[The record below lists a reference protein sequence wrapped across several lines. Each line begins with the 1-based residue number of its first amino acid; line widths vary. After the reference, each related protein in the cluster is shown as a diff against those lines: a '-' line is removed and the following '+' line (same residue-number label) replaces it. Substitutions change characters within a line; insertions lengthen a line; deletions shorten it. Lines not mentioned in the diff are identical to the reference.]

1 MTTRRIALAL
11 MEHAAHVLPSARSK
25 WAEAMRH
32 EIHHIE
38 NDREALTW
46 AAGCVLASYVER
58 SRGMSIMNSGWVRAI
73 LVPAIVCEALSMLFA
88 TALTVAYRIHDPGSA
103 AFLGA
108 FTPGD
113 DYRRFIPLM
122 DATPW
127 WIHALWVTAA
137 VLFAAC
143 AVQLLRKRRA
153 AFLLFAAAW
162 VLGAAG
168 NLISQSMPAY
178 RRAFSFPSPLFLRDY
193 FIPAVTALVPVL
205 IALAL
210 WAHSRSSLA
219 DGLSQ
224 DQIITVRQIPRAPP
238 NSLFCTTTLL
248 LFKSKMNA
256 SV

>member
-1 MTTRRIALAL
+1 MSSRPNCTRRIALAL
-11 MEHAAHVLPSARSK
+11 MSHAAQVLPSARSK
-25 WAEAMRH
+25 WAEAMQH

-46 AAGCVLASYVER
+46 ATGCVLAGYVER
-58 SRGMSIMNSGWVRAI
+58 SRVMSFMNRGLARGA
-73 LVPAIVCEALSMLFA
+73 LVLSIGCEALSMLFA
-88 TALTVAYRIHDPGSA
+88 TALTVACRLHYVGGA
-103 AFLGA
+103 VFLGR

-127 WIHALWVTAA
+127 WIHALWVTAGIL
-137 VLFAAC
+137 LFAC

-168 NLISQSMPAY
+168 NLIPQSLPAY
-178 RRAFSFPSPLFLRDY
+178 REAFSFPAPMFLPDY

-210 WAHSRSSLA
+210 WAHSRSSFA
-219 DGLSQ
+219 GDRSQ
-224 DQIITVRQIPRAPP
+224 DQP
-238 NSLFCTTTLL
+238 S
-248 LFKSKMNA
+248 
-256 SV
+256 